1 MREETIP
8 ADLEVALLKVAT
20 PSLDSSR
27 EALLRRIESLE
38 SRLNREGGPMV
49 EPPKTVEVSEAVEA
63 PKPPPAED
71 ETPDRDEPQA
81 SVATATVEIER
92 VVELWPAVVDHLR
105 DSGSAMLSTLFDE
118 AKPLAIDEERSVLRI
133 GFPASATFNKKKAES
148 PVNVERMTEA
158 LASIAGH
165 RLRPVYELID
175 GPGEDASEESAEI
188 SEEDLVD
195 LVKDSFDASEVVP
208 DGERERGTG

>member
-1 MREETIP
+1 M
-8 ADLEVALLKVAT
+8 
-20 PSLDSSR
+20 
-27 EALLRRIESLE
+27 
-38 SRLNREGGPMV
+38 
-49 EPPKTVEVSEAVEA
+49 SEAVET
-63 PKPPPAED
+63 PEPPPAED
-71 ETPDRDEPQA
+71 ETPDGDEPEA

-105 DSGSAMLSTLFDE
+105 DSGSAMLSTLFDD

-133 GFPASATFNKKKAES
+133 GFPASAKFNKKKAES
-148 PVNVERMTEA
+148 PVNIERMTEA

-195 LVKDSFDASEVVP
+195 LVKDSFDASEVDP

>member
-1 MREETIP
+1 M
-8 ADLEVALLKVAT
+8 
-20 PSLDSSR
+20 
-27 EALLRRIESLE
+27 
-38 SRLNREGGPMV
+38 
-49 EPPKTVEVSEAVEA
+49 SEAVET
-63 PKPPPAED
+63 PEPPPAED
-71 ETPDRDEPQA
+71 ETPDRDEPEA

-133 GFPASATFNKKKAES
+133 GFPASANFNKKKAES

>member
-1 MREETIP
+1 
-8 ADLEVALLKVAT
+8 
-20 PSLDSSR
+20 
-27 EALLRRIESLE
+27 
-38 SRLNREGGPMV
+38 MV
-49 EPPKTVEVSEAVEA
+49 EPPKTVEVSEVVEA
-63 PKPPPAED
+63 PPPPPAED
-71 ETPDRDEPQA
+71 ETPDRDEPEA

-118 AKPLAIDEERSVLRI
+118 AKPLAIDEERSLLRI
-133 GFPASATFNKKKAES
+133 GFPASAKFNKKKAES

-165 RLRPVYELID
+165 RLRPVYELTD
-175 GPGEDASEESAEI
+175 GPGEAASEESAEI